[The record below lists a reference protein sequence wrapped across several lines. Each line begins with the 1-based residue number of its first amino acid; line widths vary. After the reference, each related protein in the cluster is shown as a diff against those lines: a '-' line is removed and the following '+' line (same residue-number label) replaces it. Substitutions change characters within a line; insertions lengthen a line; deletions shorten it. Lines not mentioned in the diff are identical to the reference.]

1 MRKIISLFI
10 NSKIKKMMLLIIL
23 SLFFCV
29 SSYSQSFQSRNI
41 IEQIESPPTCEIIIP
56 DGGQYQF
63 NHLHARQ
70 FDSAKMTEIPMI
82 SKTWQVSCNTPTQ
95 LLVQFSDNRSDTSQM
110 GNESYFGLGKVN
122 NQGRLGN
129 YQLILNQPK
138 VDGQSVGIGILEGVG
153 RFLRIQ
159 GEAVLKN
166 KQYAWFTNENVLYS
180 GKKFSVNI
188 AVKPILN
195 SLKETN
201 GPIIEAMEL
210 DGSADIIFSF
220 GI

>member
-1 MRKIISLFI
+1 MRLFI
-10 NSKIKKMMLLIIL
+10 TQSAKATLLYTFC
-23 SLFFCV
+23 SLFFSEAV
-29 SSYSQSFQSRNI
+29 YSHTFSSRNI
-41 IEQIESPPTCEIIIP
+41 IEQVESPPTCDIVIP

-63 NHLHARQ
+63 NQLHARQ
-70 FDSAKMTEIPMI
+70 FNLVKTTEILQI
-82 SKTWQVSCNTPTQ
+82 SKIWQVSCNTPTQ

-138 VDGQSVGIGILEGVG
+138 VDGQSVGIRILEGVG
-153 RFLRIQ
+153 GFLPTQ

-166 KQYAWFTNENVLYS
+166 KQYAWFTNENVLSS
-180 GKKFSVNI
+180 GKNFSVNI

>member
-1 MRKIISLFI
+1 MRLFI
-10 NSKIKKMMLLIIL
+10 MPAAKATLLFTYC
-23 SLFFCV
+23 SLFF
-29 SSYSQSFQSRNI
+29 SEAANSHNFQSRNI
-41 IEQIESPPTCEIIIP
+41 LEQIESPSTCEIVIP

-63 NHLHARQ
+63 NQLHARQ
-70 FDSAKMTEIPMI
+70 FDPIKMTEIPEI

-95 LLVQFSDNRSDTSQM
+95 LLIQFSDNRSDTSQM

-138 VDGQSVGIGILEGVG
+138 VDGQSVGIGVVEGVG
-153 RFLRIQ
+153 MIQRTQ
-159 GEAVLKN
+159 GEAVLKS
-166 KQYAWFTNENVLYS
+166 KQYAWFTNENVLSS
-180 GKKFSVNI
+180 GKNFSVNI